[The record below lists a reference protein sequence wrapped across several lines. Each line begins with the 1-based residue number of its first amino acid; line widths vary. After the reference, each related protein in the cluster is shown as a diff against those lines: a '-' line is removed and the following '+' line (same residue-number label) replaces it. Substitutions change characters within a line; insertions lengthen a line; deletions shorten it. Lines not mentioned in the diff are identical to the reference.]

1 MKVVLFCGGLGTR
14 LREYSETVPK
24 PLVPVGY
31 QPILVHLMRYYTY
44 YGHNEFILCLG
55 HRADLIREFFL
66 SYDNARFADIS
77 IRSDGPRIDFHDEL
91 DDVKWTVSLVDTGI
105 NSNIGQRLK
114 AVAPMLAD
122 DEMFLAN
129 YSDGLCDLVLPDFV
143 DQFSASGATA
153 AFLSVRPAHS
163 FHVVIAGE
171 DGRVQD
177 LKSADQAGVWI
188 NGGFFVLRNEIFD
201 SMEDGED
208 LVEEPF
214 RRLMRRDGLFTVRHQ
229 GFWKS
234 MDTYKDKVEFDM
246 MLAAADTPWMVWKNG
261 RSRLSPPGR

>member
-66 SYDNARFADIS
+66 SYDNAKFADVS
-77 IRSDGPRIDFHDEL
+77 IRNRGRHIDFHDEL
-91 DDVKWTVSLVDTGI
+91 DDVQWTVSLVDTGI
-105 NSNIGQRLK
+105 SSNIGERLK
-114 AVAPMLAD
+114 AVAPMLD
-122 DEMFLAN
+122 GEEMFLAN
-129 YSDGLCDLVLPDFV
+129 YSDGLCDLALPGFIEE
-143 DQFSASGATA
+143 FAASGATA
-153 AFLSVRPAHS
+153 SFLSVRPAHS
-163 FHVVIAGE
+163 FHVVMSDD
-171 DGRVQD
+171 DGTVEN
-177 LKSADQAGVWI
+177 LTSADQAGVWI
-188 NGGFFVLRNEIFD
+188 NGGFFVLRNEIFEY
-201 SMEDGED
+201 MRDGEE

-214 RRLMRRDGLFTVRHQ
+214 LRLVKERRLFTTRHE

-234 MDTYKDKVEFDM
+234 MDTYKDKVEFDS
-246 MLAAADTPWMVWKNG
+246 MLARGDTPWMVWQNG
-261 RSRLSPPGR
+261 RASFRPPGR

>member
-66 SYDNARFADIS
+66 SYDNAKFADVS
-77 IRSDGPRIDFHDEL
+77 IRSDGRHVDFHDEL

-105 NSNIGQRLK
+105 SSNIGQRLR

-129 YSDGLCDLVLPDFV
+129 YSDGLCDLVLPGFV
-143 DQFSASGATA
+143 DEFSATDAVAG
-153 AFLSVRPAHS
+153 FLSVRPAHS
-163 FHVVIAGE
+163 FHVVISGE
-171 DGRVQD
+171 DGGVED

-201 SMEDGED
+201 YMRDGED

-214 RRLMRRDGLFTVRHQ
+214 RRLVAEHRLFTRRHD

-234 MDTYKDKVEFDM
+234 MDTYKDKVEFDT
-246 MLAAADTPWMVWKNG
+246 MLARADTPWMVWNNG
-261 RSRLSPPGR
+261 RSKLPIPGR

>member
-66 SYDNARFADIS
+66 SYDNAKFADVS
-77 IRSDGPRIDFHDEL
+77 IRSKGRTVDFHDEL
-91 DDVKWTVSLVDTGI
+91 DDVQWTVSLVDTGI
-105 NSNIGQRLK
+105 SSNIGERLQ
-114 AVAPMLAD
+114 AVAPMLAGE
-122 DEMFLAN
+122 EMFLAN
-129 YSDGLCDLVLPDFV
+129 YSDGLCDLALPDFV
-143 DQFSASGATA
+143 DDFTASDAAA

-163 FHVVIAGE
+163 FHVVLSEE
-171 DGRVQD
+171 DGAVAS
-177 LKSADQAGVWI
+177 LKSADQAGLWI
-188 NGGFFVLRNEIFD
+188 NGGFFVLRNEIFEY
-201 SMEDGED
+201 MRQGEE

-214 RRLMRRDGLFTVRHQ
+214 LRLVKERRLFTRRHE

-234 MDTYKDKVEFDM
+234 MDTYKDKVEFDT
-246 MLAAADTPWMVWKNG
+246 MLAAGDTPWMVWQNG
-261 RSRLSPPGR
+261 RNNCLPPGR